1 MVHSTA
7 ARRKTALSNQ
17 PVIFRMGA
25 DPEPYDAVGC
35 IHTNSSI
42 VEADASRRETPHLL
56 EM

>member
-7 ARRKTALSNQ
+7 VRRETALSNR
-17 PVIFRMGA
+17 PVIFRMGT

-35 IHTNSSI
+35 IHANGSI
-42 VEADASRRETPHLL
+42 VEADASRPETPHLL

>member
-1 MVHSTA
+1 MTHLIA
-7 ARRKTALSNQ
+7 AHRKTELSNQ

-25 DPEPYDAVGC
+25 DPEPYDAGGC